1 MCIMLLRF
9 NVIGRLNETT
19 HVVVVFFW
27 QGSVNFKFGILYAK
41 QGQTTDDEVFS
52 NGKDSVVKLVK
63 QWKIFQTWI
72 SIILVWQFICSRSV
86 CHPYHFFVCVSHS
99 KWIISSV
106 KIESILLL
114 HTPSQNNLLN
124 LFTVNVSDEFQHFL
138 ELMGDK
144 IELKGWQKYRG
155 GLDVKSKIKFSRAFH

>member
-1 MCIMLLRF
+1 VLEEQEVIKMCIMLLRF

-72 SIILVWQFICSRSV
+72 SIILV
-86 CHPYHFFVCVSHS
+86 
-99 KWIISSV
+99 
-106 KIESILLL
+106 
-114 HTPSQNNLLN
+114 
-124 LFTVNVSDEFQHFL
+124 
-138 ELMGDK
+138 
-144 IELKGWQKYRG
+144 
-155 GLDVKSKIKFSRAFH
+155 